1 MTNPIF
7 KCRCSQ
13 IGKIMTQ
20 PKNKSDLISKTTQTF
35 LEQWLKELIYKRKKE
50 FSSKYTEKGIQV
62 ENSSIE
68 FASEQLGW
76 GMVFKND
83 QYFEND
89 MLTGTPDIILND
101 KIIDVKNSWDCFTFP
116 VLDALLEH
124 TDYYWQ
130 VQGYMALTGLEMAQV
145 VYVLSDT
152 PEHLVE
158 DEIRRQGWKMGFI
171 DIPIEF
177 EDEIRYKL
185 SYTDIH
191 PKLKIKTFDVPRNQS
206 DIDFIYS
213 QVDKC
218 NLYLAPIIEQ
228 LKEKNWI

>member
-1 MTNPIF
+1 MEHIKF

-13 IGKIMTQ
+13 IGKVMTQ

-35 LEQWLKELIYKRKKE
+35 LEQWLKELIYRRKKE

-62 ENSSIE
+62 ENTSIE

-76 GMVFKND
+76 GMVFKNE
-83 QYFEND
+83 QYFENYWI
-89 MLTGTPDIILND
+89 TGTPDIILSN

-116 VLDALLEH
+116 ILDAELENS
-124 TDYYWQ
+124 DYYWQ
-130 VQGYMALTGLEMAQV
+130 VQGYMDLTGKESAQV
-145 VYVLSDT
+145 VYILSDT
-152 PEHLVE
+152 PEHLVD

-191 PKLKIKTFDVPRNQS
+191 PKLKIKVFEVIRNQP
-206 DIDFIYS
+206 DIDLIHL
-213 QVDKC
+213 QVEKC
-218 NLYLAPIIEQ
+218 NLYVQPIIENLQ
-228 LKEKNWI
+228 KNNWI